1 MAVEGTMAVVF
12 WVQKRKFRIRS
23 VFMTKQTLKNFAL
36 SLALL
41 ALALCAS
48 SSMAQVGL
56 AAKRLGR
63 RAPSS
68 PAQAAS
74 LQAQTPETTSYTYT
88 FLSYPGAVSTVAICI
103 NKGATT
109 SKTQIVGGYG
119 PYGDYE
125 AGFLARVSGTKTV
138 TETYQSVSYPHEPTT
153 QWATCINDL
162 GQIVGTYSD
171 SSGVYHGYERS
182 GGTFTK
188 LNVPFSGATGT
199 YPQSVNNSGEI
210 VGGWADSSGNGHG
223 FTLIGGT
230 YTSFDCPGGTQTIV
244 DDVNSA
250 GDIVGECYDA
260 SGVGIGFL
268 VSGGTYTPIEYPG
281 AVETYAAG
289 INDSGV
295 IVGNYCT
302 TSECEITFAGVQN
315 FLWSGG
321 VFTPLAILPGEVV
334 TDVIDINNNGVLVG
348 YYQDA
353 AGLLVGFIATP

>member
-1 MAVEGTMAVVF
+1 
-12 WVQKRKFRIRS
+12 
-23 VFMTKQTLKNFAL
+23 MTKQTLKHFAL

-41 ALALCAS
+41 GLALS
-48 SSMAQVGL
+48 TSPSMAQVGL

-63 RAPSS
+63 RVPSS

-74 LQAQTPETTSYTYT
+74 HLAQTPETTSYTYT
-88 FLSYPGAVSTVAICI
+88 FLSYPGTLSTVAICI

-119 PYGDYE
+119 PYGDYQ

-138 TETYQSVSYPHEPTT
+138 TETYQSVSYPHEPAT

-199 YPQSVNNSGEI
+199 YPQSINNSGEV
-210 VGGWADSSGNGHG
+210 VGGWADSGGNGHG

-250 GDIVGECYDA
+250 GDMVGECYDA
-260 SGVGIGFL
+260 SGLGIGFL

-281 AVETYAAG
+281 ALETYAAG

-302 TSECEITFAGVQN
+302 TSECEVSFVGVQN

-321 VFTPLAILPGEVV
+321 VFTPIAILPGEVV

-353 AGLLVGFIATP
+353 AGLVAGFIATP